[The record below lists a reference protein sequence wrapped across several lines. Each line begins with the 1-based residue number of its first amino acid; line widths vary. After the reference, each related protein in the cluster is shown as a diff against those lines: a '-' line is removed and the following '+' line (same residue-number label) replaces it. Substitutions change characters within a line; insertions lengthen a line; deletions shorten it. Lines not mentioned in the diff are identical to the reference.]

1 MIIHEKVAQQ
11 DINGMLLH
19 SIQHADPV
27 SSKMT
32 QSKLWE
38 QFSQWNLYELIW
50 ILKHSFIEHPLMWK
64 WIVLNLTL

>member
-38 QFSQWNLYELIW
+38 QFSQWNLYELI
-50 ILKHSFIEHPLMWK
+50 
-64 WIVLNLTL
+64 